1 MIPREDR
8 GYNKRLFARD
18 SLLNRIY
25 PVHDRMWT
33 DIKAAKAA
41 ARAAELATLPSLR
54 SIELEHRAGE
64 VFDLIGNYRFSV
76 PASVPKP
83 EDFVEWA
90 EAQEL
95 ELLMEGY

>member
-8 GYNKRLFARD
+8 GYDRRLFARD

-25 PVHDRMWT
+25 PVHDKMWAG
-33 DIKAAKAA
+33 IKAAKAA
-41 ARAAELATLPSLR
+41 ARAAELAALPSLR

-64 VFDLIGNYRFSV
+64 VYDLYGNYWFDV
-76 PASVPKP
+76 PATVPAP

-90 EAQEL
+90 EKESM
-95 ELLMEGY
+95 EMIMEGY

>member
-1 MIPREDR
+1 
-8 GYNKRLFARD
+8 
-18 SLLNRIY
+18 
-25 PVHDRMWT
+25 MWA

-64 VFDLIGNYRFSV
+64 VYDLIGNYRFSV

-83 EDFVEWA
+83 EDFVQWA
-90 EAQEL
+90 EAQEM
-95 ELLMEGY
+95 EMLMEGY